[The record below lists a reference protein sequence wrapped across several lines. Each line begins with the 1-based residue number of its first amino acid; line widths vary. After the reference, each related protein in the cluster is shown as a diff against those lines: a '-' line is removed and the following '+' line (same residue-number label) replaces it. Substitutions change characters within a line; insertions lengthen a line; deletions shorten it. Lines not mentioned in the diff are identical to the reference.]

1 MTMRDS
7 ARLAIENHFFR
18 VYSFPVRSDLHLGM
32 PGEGKQDMQ
41 TGRRGAFLPLLE
53 LFGPIFGMNILQ
65 GSYRIK
71 QVNRLRKKK
80 LIDITFHRMERRSHF
95 HCQSFGFLQTG
106 RSKVH
111 SRYSKALSGQN
122 VFSFSS

>member
-1 MTMRDS
+1 
-7 ARLAIENHFFR
+7 
-18 VYSFPVRSDLHLGM
+18 
-32 PGEGKQDMQ
+32 
-41 TGRRGAFLPLLE
+41 
-53 LFGPIFGMNILQ
+53 LQ

-111 SRYSKALSGQN
+111 SRYSKALSGEKYA
-122 VFSFSS
+122 VSSLSCPQVYGAFALNRFILVII